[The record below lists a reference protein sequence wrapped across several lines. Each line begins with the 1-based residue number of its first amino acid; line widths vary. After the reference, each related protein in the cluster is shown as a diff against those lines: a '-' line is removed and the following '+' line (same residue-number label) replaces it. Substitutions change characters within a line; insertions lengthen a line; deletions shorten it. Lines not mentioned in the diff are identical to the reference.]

1 MIVCS
6 PERWNDGTDDNNQD
20 SLSDNSLA
28 LGFPKGVGSVSAPL
42 VIISNHGTSNFVCM
56 SSVQEIYNP
65 IYKNCTDVKAK

>member
-28 LGFPKGVGSVSAPL
+28 LGFPKGEGSVSAPFL
-42 VIISNHGTSNFVCM
+42 TMSNHETSNFKCM
-56 SSVQEIYNP
+56 SSVQEIYN
-65 IYKNCTDVKAK
+65 TT

>member
-28 LGFPKGVGSVSAPL
+28 LGFPKGGGSVSAPL
-42 VIISNHGTSNFVCM
+42 LTMSNHETSNFKCM
-56 SSVQEIYNP
+56 SSVQEKYN
-65 IYKNCTDVKAK
+65 TT

>member
-28 LGFPKGVGSVSAPL
+28 LGFPKGEGSLRPVTLYVCPQYKD
-42 VIISNHGTSNFVCM
+42 IILFKYT
-56 SSVQEIYNP
+56 I
-65 IYKNCTDVKAK
+65 VKFSDILKFKFPTII